1 MATQNKNLS
10 LFNKVDIPN
19 AKGMRVGIVV
29 SEWNKEI
36 TSNLLKGAQETLIEC
51 GVLSLSLIHI

>member
-36 TSNLLKGAQETLIEC
+36 TSNLLKGAKETLIEC
-51 GVLSLSLIHI
+51 GV